1 MLVFSVS
8 TNRLSGHS
16 SRRVRWRKPKP
27 GFVKINTDGSAIRNP
42 GQAGAGTVI
51 RDHYGNWI
59 TGSYGY
65 IPLNYGC
72 CGMALNWHLNKNLVK
87 VEIEID
93 ASAVISLVLNLC
105 TLISCYKLQD
115 SPTQVP
121 AMDIE
126 CHGKERKQF
135 SNFVFLG

>member
-1 MLVFSVS
+1 MDVDSRVIAQDGCGYQLNDWVDWLEGNLKRVAAEAETPLVSP
-8 TNRLSGHS
+8 
-16 SRRVRWRKPKP
+16 WRKPKP

-72 CGMALNWHLNKNLVK
+72 CGMALNWHLNKNL
-87 VEIEID
+87 
-93 ASAVISLVLNLC
+93 
-105 TLISCYKLQD
+105 D